1 MYSLD
6 IIREFSNADI
16 LYDHRVFHFPP
27 PSLIALHT
35 HECYELLY
43 FVRGNVSCDINGD
56 FYRLRPHDLVLTR
69 PSQPHQIVLDE
80 NTDYERYLLQFS
92 KHLLPEALLERLP
105 ADKHIIN
112 TEALP
117 LIYQT
122 FQRMDAYCEKLDN
135 DVLCHLFPALVCEL
149 IANFLM
155 DERPEALPDISTA
168 HPTLDRA
175 LSYIDQ
181 NLQSPLTVEHLC
193 RELYVTKGHLHHL
206 FLKHLQ
212 TTPRRYIVEKRL
224 FRAKRELRQ
233 GKLPTLV
240 AQECGFADYTSFY
253 RNYKFFFGYAP
264 SEEKFI
270 DPIEDVIS

>member
-6 IIREFSNADI
+6 IVHEFSNADI
-16 LYDHRVFHFPP
+16 LYDHRIFHFPP

-43 FVRGNVSCDINGD
+43 FVRGNVSYYIDGQ
-56 FYRLRPHDLVLTR
+56 FYRLRPHDLILTR

-80 NTDYERYLLQFS
+80 NTEYERYLLQFNER
-92 KHLLPEALLERLP
+92 LVPPALLSRLP
-105 ADKHIIN
+105 HEKHIIS
-112 TEALP
+112 TEDVS
-117 LIYQT
+117 LIFQS
-122 FQRMDAYCEKLDN
+122 FQRMDAYCAKLDA
-135 DVLCHLFPALVCEL
+135 DVLDHLYPALVCE
-149 IANFLM
+149 IFTNIVM
-155 DERPEALPDISTA
+155 DERPAEQSDTLTA

-181 NLQSPLTVEHLC
+181 NLHRPLTVEYLC

-206 FLKHLQ
+206 FLKYLQ

-224 FRAKRELRQ
+224 FRARRELRQ
-233 GKLPTLV
+233 GKRPLLV
-240 AQECGFADYTSFY
+240 AQECGFSDYTSFF

-264 SEEKFI
+264 SEETSVN
-270 DPIEDVIS
+270 PIENIIS